1 MRQFLSGFMV
11 RESRVGVLPIQDDLK
26 EVLNDAQ
33 LQALQA
39 IEGMGW
45 ELQFVRRPLFQ
56 GVVPVIVNSEDNS
69 RGILE
74 ENGEISMLSGTAVR

>member
-1 MRQFLSGFMV
+1 MV
-11 RESRVGVLPIQDDLK
+11 RERRVGVLPIPDDLK

-39 IEGMGW
+39 IDGMGW

-74 ENGEISMLSGTAVR
+74 ENGEINMLPDTAVR

>member
-1 MRQFLSGFMV
+1 MV
-11 RESRVGVLPIQDDLK
+11 RESRVGVLPIADDLK

-45 ELQFVRRPLFQ
+45 ELQFIRRPLFQ

-74 ENGEISMLSGTAVR
+74 ENGDISMLPDTAVR

>member
-1 MRQFLSGFMV
+1 MV
-11 RESRVGVLPIQDDLK
+11 RERRAGVLPIPDDLK

-39 IEGMGW
+39 IDGMGW

-74 ENGEISMLSGTAVR
+74 ENGEINMLPNTAVR

>member
-1 MRQFLSGFMV
+1 MV
-11 RESRVGVLPIQDDLK
+11 RERRADAVPIPDDLK

-39 IEGMGW
+39 IDGMGW

-74 ENGEISMLSGTAVR
+74 ENGEITMLPDTAVR

>member
-1 MRQFLSGFMV
+1 MV
-11 RESRVGVLPIQDDLK
+11 RERRAGVLPIPDDLK

-39 IEGMGW
+39 IDGMGW

-56 GVVPVIVNSEDNS
+56 GVVPVIVNSKDNS

-74 ENGEISMLSGTAVR
+74 ENGEINMLPNTAVR

>member
-1 MRQFLSGFMV
+1 MV
-11 RESRVGVLPIQDDLK
+11 RERRAGVLPIPDDLK

-39 IEGMGW
+39 IDGMGW

-74 ENGEISMLSGTAVR
+74 ENGEINMLPDTAVR

>member
-1 MRQFLSGFMV
+1 MV
-11 RESRVGVLPIQDDLK
+11 RESRVGVPPIPDDLK

-69 RGILE
+69 RAILE